1 MEKKLDVG
9 TKLEVIANGNFCQVV
24 VDGNV
29 VVENCD
35 GVEVLPNG
43 NFKTLYDGIWTLRN
57 NENQTV
63 LVGKDAVVYES
74 KDGMIR
80 VFNGEK
86 YAYWVENSRVKW
98 PFIFDEAEDFH
109 NGIAK
114 VVFKGETRTI
124 SKEGKFID

>member
-9 TKLEVIANGNFCQVV
+9 TKLEVITNGNFCQVAV
-24 VDGNV
+24 GGKV
-29 VVENCD
+29 VVVNCD
-35 GVEVLPNG
+35 GVEILPNG
-43 NFKTLYDGIWTLRN
+43 NFKTLHNGTWKLRTN
-57 NENQTV
+57 DNQV
-63 LVGKDAVVYES
+63 ILAGKDAVVYEP

-86 YAYWVENSRVKW
+86 YTFWVENSKVKW

-109 NGIAK
+109 NGIAN
-114 VVFKGETRTI
+114 VVFKGEKRTV